1 RNKTEVVLLITPRV
15 VRNLAVPDASLTR
28 LAGGT
33 DASPGAFSTLLRRD
47 ARLGVGPATGAAVPA
62 PASSAAPSP
71 ELATLKLDVTPQVGP
86 GGTVA

>member
-1 RNKTEVVLLITPRV
+1 VGIPGLSRLPVLGRLFGTQTDTRNKTEVVLLITPRV

-47 ARLGVGPATGAAVPA
+47 ARLGVGPATGAAVP
-62 PASSAAPSP
+62 
-71 ELATLKLDVTPQVGP
+71 
-86 GGTVA
+86 